1 MKEYN
6 LTVEL
11 ECIPIL
17 GLLDKSVLLT
27 RDKKKK
33 KQTKKQK
40 ETTKKSTSL
49 FGLIEQSQCASTE
62 LNM

>member
-17 GLLDKSVLLT
+17 FLLCKSVLLT
-27 RDKKKK
+27 LDKKKADKEKERNNK
-33 KQTKKQK
+33 KIH
-40 ETTKKSTSL
+40 L
-49 FGLIEQSQCASTE
+49 FIWTD
-62 LNM
+62 

>member
-17 GLLDKSVLLT
+17 GLLYKSVLLT
-27 RDKKKK
+27 LDKKKK
-33 KQTKKQK
+33 TDKEKERNNKKIH
-40 ETTKKSTSL
+40 L
-49 FGLIEQSQCASTE
+49 FIWTD
-62 LNM
+62 

>member
-17 GLLDKSVLLT
+17 GLLYKSVLLT
-27 RDKKKK
+27 LDKKKK
-33 KQTKKQK
+33 NRQRKRKKQQK
-40 ETTKKSTSL
+40 NPPL
-49 FGLIEQSQCASTE
+49 YLG
-62 LNM
+62 

>member
-17 GLLDKSVLLT
+17 GLLYKSVLLT
-27 RDKKKK
+27 LDKK
-33 KQTKKQK
+33 KQTKKKK